1 MAGPEA
7 GQRMNAPLRRRLRVR
22 AWARK
27 LIAASSAN
35 TTSVRALTGIMP
47 FAACAPKIRARPV
60 TLK

>member
-1 MAGPEA
+1 
-7 GQRMNAPLRRRLRVR
+7 MNAPLRRALRVR

-27 LIAASSAN
+27 LIAASSAH